1 MENQDNIALHDKLV
15 RETGRIAWSELQTYF
30 ATGAVIYVS
39 DSLDLIDVAMRISQD
54 DKAAVEQWLQ
64 TRQLGRMSDDQAAE
78 WLEMEATVWSVVVNP
93 WILVQQVTPL

>member
-1 MENQDNIALHDKLV
+1 METQHDIALHDKLV
-15 RETGRIAWSELQTYF
+15 RETARIAWTELQTYF

-54 DKAAVEQWLQ
+54 DKAAVEQWLL
-64 TRQLGRMSDDQAAE
+64 TRQLGKMSDDQAQE
-78 WLEMEATVWSVVVNP
+78 WLEMDATVWSVVVNP